1 MQYKE
6 YIVNITKLRQY
17 FTMQRIHLTL
27 GIQGKHLNIVTLRI
41 QDIHLNTA
49 TLRQYMQYKEYNIDN
64 TRNTF

>member
-6 YIVNITKLRQY
+6 YILNITTLRQY

-41 QDIHLNTA
+41 QGIYSNFAIVRKWHNSTKLFN
-49 TLRQYMQYKEYNIDN
+49 LKQ
-64 TRNTF
+64 